1 MTHSAGAHLVSDQD
15 PTCTVSGCP
24 RPNGGT
30 LTLANRGG
38 GFRVS
43 ACDEHGWRAAQGEWF
58 VFDVMGRK
66 LALGGGVTPHY
77 SPLRADLG
85 DESFPRSR
93 RPEYLSTLRLYDH
106 TQ

>member
-1 MTHSAGAHLVSDQD
+1 VTQAARTHLVPAQD
-15 PTCTVSGCP
+15 PTCSVSGCS
-24 RPNGGT
+24 RRDGGT

-66 LALGGGVTPHY
+66 CALGGGPTPPHY
-77 SPLRADLG
+77 SPRRADQG
-85 DESFPRSR
+85 VESFPRQR
-93 RPEYLSTLRLYDH
+93 RRQQFASLRLYAGP
-106 TQ
+106 